1 LGVKIN
7 NMSSKFSSPF
17 FQKSPLLGAYSS
29 GADGM
34 VTVSYDDVH
43 QKFQDGI
50 AENVAKH
57 YAPKNTACDNLV
69 QKLADNKISNAAYET
84 LSKKCVEQNNK
95 DEDSN
100 TGSFEN
106 VTGDLPFENIG
117 LSNYKESNKT
127 NPYYY
132 GKGYESPY
140 KVNLPELP
148 DLG

>member
-1 LGVKIN
+1 
-7 NMSSKFSSPF
+7 MSSSKFAGPF
-17 FQKSPLLGAYSS
+17 FQKSPLQGAYSS
-29 GADGM
+29 GAGGM

-50 AENVAKH
+50 AANVAKA
-57 YAPKNTACDNLV
+57 YAPKTNSCSNLE
-69 QKLADNKISNAAYET
+69 QKLSEGTIKEGAYKVLKAKCAEQSN
-84 LSKKCVEQNNK
+84 NN
-95 DEDSN
+95 EDSDN

-106 VTGDLPFENIG
+106 VTGDLPLENPMG
-117 LSNYKESNKT
+117 LSDYKKSNKT

-140 KVNLPELP
+140 TTRFDVELP

>member
-1 LGVKIN
+1 
-7 NMSSKFSSPF
+7 MSSSKFAGPF
-17 FQKSPLLGAYSS
+17 FQKSPLQGAYSS
-29 GADGM
+29 GAGGM

-50 AENVAKH
+50 AANVAKA
-57 YAPKNTACDNLV
+57 YAPKTNSCSNLE
-69 QKLADNKISNAAYET
+69 QKLSEGTIKEGAYKVLKAKCAEQSN
-84 LSKKCVEQNNK
+84 N
-95 DEDSN
+95 DEDSDN

-106 VTGDLPFENIG
+106 VTGDLPLENPMG
-117 LSNYKESNKT
+117 LSDYKKSNKT

-140 KVNLPELP
+140 TTRFDVELP

>member
-1 LGVKIN
+1 
-7 NMSSKFSSPF
+7 MSSSKFSSPF
-17 FQKSPLLGAYSS
+17 FQKSPLQGAYSS
-29 GADGM
+29 GAGGM

-50 AENVAKH
+50 AANVAKA
-57 YAPKNTACDNLV
+57 YAPKTNSCSNLE
-69 QKLADNKISNAAYET
+69 QKLSEGTIKEGAYKVLKAKCAEQSN
-84 LSKKCVEQNNK
+84 NN
-95 DEDSN
+95 EDSDN

-106 VTGDLPFENIG
+106 VTGDLPLENPMG
-117 LSNYKESNKT
+117 LSDYKKSNKT

-140 KVNLPELP
+140 TTRFDVELP

>member
-1 LGVKIN
+1 
-7 NMSSKFSSPF
+7 MSSSKFAGQF
-17 FQKSPLLGAYSS
+17 FKKTPLYGAYSS

-50 AENVAKH
+50 AENVAKA
-57 YAPKNTACDNLV
+57 YAPKTNSCSNLE
-69 QKLADNKISNAAYET
+69 QKLSEGTIKEGAYKVLKAKCAEQSN
-84 LSKKCVEQNNK
+84 N
-95 DEDSN
+95 DEDSDN

-106 VTGDLPFENIG
+106 VTGNLPFENKMS
-117 LSNYKESNKT
+117 LSNYEESNKT